1 MIINVFNAS
10 CDLGVDID
18 GSSEAPLKI
27 KGRIKNNKYI
37 NSFIEHPCNNKN
49 KSHDKNDLRK
59 NIDDILDY
67 TTILYKSIT
76 SNKDSFNITIGGD
89 HCVAVASSLASVKN
103 NDVEG
108 IIWIDSHADYN
119 TFDTTITGNIH
130 GLPLA
135 SINGLNKDLS
145 VFHNGKYIDP
155 KKTVIIG
162 YRSEE
167 TNKADEENNL
177 KNAGVTVYTTKD
189 LLKKGIKETVK
200 EAISIASNNNKNKI
214 HLSFDIDFID
224 PKDAPGVSTKEKNGP
239 SKKETLELLDE
250 ILKSGNLISSFDL
263 VEFNPR
269 NDINNKTLDIAEEI
283 INKVIKNKQY

>member
-1 MIINVFNAS
+1 MIINIFNAS

-18 GSSEAPLKI
+18 GSSEGPLII
-27 KGRIKNNKYI
+27 KERIKNNKYI
-37 NSFIEHPCNNKN
+37 NSFIEQPCNCDN
-49 KSHDKNDLRK
+49 KSHDEHDLRK
-59 NIDDILDY
+59 NFNRIIKY
-67 TTILYKSIT
+67 TSNLYKSIT

-89 HCVAVASSLASVKN
+89 HSVAVASSLASVKN

-145 VFHNGKYIDP
+145 AFHNGKYIDP

-224 PKDAPGVSTKEKNGP
+224 PKDAPGVSTKEKDGP
-239 SKKETLELLDE
+239 SKKEALKLLDE
-250 ILKSGNLISSFDL
+250 LLNSGNIISSFDL